1 MENVLPVKNEHQGY
15 SSWSDY
21 KFKRTLKCSRFLQTT
36 FLIIFP
42 FNSEAKGCRQG
53 YMGHLIRMVNQIAG
67 NTRALAL
74 GTGTVTRTGDDVTMI
89 EDNTLQSELDDA
101 TFQRWSEFLLGP
113 LADMNKKNDTNLVR
127 VHVHVDG
134 WIDGWMD
141 GWVGGWMDG
150 WVRGWMDG
158 RTDGWTDGWMDGR
171 TDGWMHGWKDR
182 VTDRQTD
189 RWIKMFYY

>member
-1 MENVLPVKNEHQGY
+1 MVRLQIQENTKMLTISTDNIF
-15 SSWSDY
+15 DY
-21 KFKRTLKCSRFLQTT
+21 FFL
-36 FLIIFP
+36 

-127 VHVHVDG
+127 VRVHVHVDG
-134 WIDGWMD
+134 LMD

-150 WVRGWMDG
+150 WVGAWL
-158 RTDGWTDGWMDGR
+158 DGWMDGR
-171 TDGWMHGWKDR
+171 TDGWKDGR
-182 VTDRQTD
+182 MDA
-189 RWIKMFYY
+189 WMEG